1 MQVLHGTSA
10 LPLDEA
16 PNVVTVGFFDGVH
29 LGHQAVFR
37 RVVEEATARGVGS
50 VAITFD
56 RHPREVLSP
65 GDQPRLLTTVER
77 KASLIEAAGIDVL
90 IVLPFDR
97 DFSLI
102 PAETF
107 VAETLVAGVH
117 AEHAAMGANFTF
129 GFKALGTMQ
138 TLPGLGAPFGLTA
151 EAVPLVEIDGR
162 TVSSTSVRD
171 ALAGGDLA
179 WPLEALGRRFV
190 LDGEVVTG
198 HGRGKGLGYPT
209 ANLRTWPRLLLPG
222 QGIYAG
228 VAEHRGHRYRTALD
242 VGTNPTFGVEPLHVE
257 AFLLDFD
264 GPDLPGEPL
273 AIEFWARLRDEERY
287 DDIEALV
294 AAIEADVERSR
305 REVPAEA
312 LS

>member
-37 RVVEEATARGVGS
+37 RVVEEATARSVGS

-209 ANLRTWPRLLLPG
+209 ANLRTRPRLLLPG